1 MNSANIKALK
11 ILLDSLKLQ
20 TEQSFEIIIS
30 EDAEHKEVAAFCASY
45 DFVHDYQHLTQ
56 PDVG

>member
-1 MNSANIKALK
+1 M
-11 ILLDSLKLQ
+11 Q